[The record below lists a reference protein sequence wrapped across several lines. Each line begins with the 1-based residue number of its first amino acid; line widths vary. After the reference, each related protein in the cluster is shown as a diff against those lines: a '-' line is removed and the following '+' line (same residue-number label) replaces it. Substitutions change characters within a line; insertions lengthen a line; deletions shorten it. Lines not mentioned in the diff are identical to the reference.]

1 MNEQTENIDELED
14 VEAIDD
20 KEEKLFAKEIERQKS
35 LALEESKVAR
45 DEFVVWYQSTIAKE
59 VAWGHPVTNLMYHA
73 WIASHGQKK
82 WESQESIEKRKLV
95 RLKRAETLAKNKAL
109 KAEKEKRHG

>member
-45 DEFVVWYQSTIAKE
+45 DEFVVWYQNTIAKE
-59 VAWGHPVTNLMYHA
+59 VAWDHPVTNLMYHA
-73 WIASHGQKK
+73 WIASHGEKK
-82 WESQESIEKRKLV
+82 WESQESIEKRELI
-95 RLKRAETLAKNKAL
+95 RSKRAETLAKNKAL
-109 KAEKEKRHG
+109 QAEKEKRHG